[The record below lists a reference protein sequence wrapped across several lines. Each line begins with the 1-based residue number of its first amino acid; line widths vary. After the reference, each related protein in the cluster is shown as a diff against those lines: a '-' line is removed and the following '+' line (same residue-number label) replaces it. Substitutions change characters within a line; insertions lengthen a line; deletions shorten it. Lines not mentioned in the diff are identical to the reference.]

1 MKDKHL
7 HLCISDAAYFALL
20 AVQQYSG
27 ENKTEIFERLILREK
42 ELYNGLVKR
51 RY

>member
-1 MKDKHL
+1 MVKDKHL
-7 HLCISDAAYFALL
+7 HLCISDDAYFALL
-20 AVQQYSG
+20 AFQQYSG

-51 RY
+51 

>member
-27 ENKTEIFERLILREK
+27 ENKTEIFERLIVKEK
-42 ELYNGLVKR
+42 EILNGFNKG
-51 RY
+51 